1 MLYFYYI
8 ANIYIQNYKLKIL
21 KYILDK
27 TGEFASINI
36 TLNQIDV
43 QH

>member
-8 ANIYIQNYKLKIL
+8 ANIYVQNYKHKIP
-21 KYILDK
+21 KYILNK
-27 TGEFASINI
+27 TREFASTSI

-43 QH
+43 